1 MNQVFPSLLTIET
14 FIVFVHEHK
23 DKIKS
28 IYVVIRKGLIWTI
41 KWAQKDIDSS
51 LQYLACRRHSLT
63 RDLFPNYGERN
74 KFGSPAK
81 EYLSFAWH
89 RQKQ

>member
-14 FIVFVHEHK
+14 FIIFDHEHK

-28 IYVVIRKGLIWTI
+28 IYVIRKGRIWTI
-41 KWAQKDIDSS
+41 KWARKDIDSS
-51 LQYLACRRHSLT
+51 LQHPASAGIPSHAICFQMVSVTNLVHR
-63 RDLFPNYGERN
+63 
-74 KFGSPAK
+74 AK
-81 EYLSFAWH
+81 EYLLRFARH